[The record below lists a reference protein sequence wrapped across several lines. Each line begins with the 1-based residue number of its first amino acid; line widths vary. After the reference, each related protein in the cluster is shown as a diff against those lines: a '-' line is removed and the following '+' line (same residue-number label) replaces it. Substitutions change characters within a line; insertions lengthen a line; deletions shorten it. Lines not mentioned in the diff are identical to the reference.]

1 MRYSIVA
8 AITLAFFNAANALT
22 GPVEPHFMILSLPT
36 KSDISTMADNRVE
49 NIKASSAASDSNIN
63 TW

>member
-8 AITLAFFNAANALT
+8 AIALAFFSAANALT

-36 KSDISTMADNRVE
+36 ESDISTMADNRVE